1 MRVLK
6 TDPIRPDPSVLAEA
20 ARVLRSGGLVAFPTE
35 TVYGLGARAY
45 DPAAVKR
52 VFEAKGRPPD
62 NPLIVHVDSIE
73 MAEEVFLEIPEWVR
87 AFLKRVWP
95 GPVTVVL
102 PKSRRVPDEVTAGL
116 GTVAVRAPA
125 HPVALGMIRELG
137 EPVAAPSANLSGR
150 PSPTT
155 AQHVIEDLGDRVDL
169 IIDAGETFLGV
180 ESTVIDLTTDPP
192 TLLRPGPV
200 AVEDLVKLLGRD
212 VRVPPYARGL
222 GSPDVA
228 RSPGLKHRH
237 YAPSKPVVLV
247 ECGGLPPHEC
257 AMCVARAVE
266 ELRASGKE
274 PVVVASE
281 EVAPAITGRVIVLG
295 SRRNLFEVAKN
306 LFKALRV
313 ADALPGDDIVAEG
326 FPEEGIGLAVMNRLR
341 RASAERREC

>member
-6 TDPIRPDPSVLAEA
+6 TDPIKPDPAVLAEA

-52 VFEAKGRPPD
+52 IFEAKGRPPD
-62 NPLIVHVDSIE
+62 NPLIVHVDSIR
-73 MAEEVFLEIPEWVR
+73 MAEEVFLEIPGWVR
-87 AFLKRVWP
+87 SFLERVWP
-95 GPVTVVL
+95 GPVTVIL
-102 PKSRRVPDEVTAGL
+102 PKSRRVPEVVTAGL
-116 GTVAVRAPA
+116 DTVAVRAPA
-125 HPVALGMIRELG
+125 HPVALGMIAELS

-155 AQHVIEDLGDRVDL
+155 AQHVIDDLGDRVDL
-169 IIDAGETFLGV
+169 VIDAGETFLGV

-200 AVEDLVKLLGRD
+200 AVEDLTRLLGKEIH
-212 VRVPPYARGL
+212 VPPYARGL

-237 YAPSKPVVLV
+237 YAPTKPVVLV
-247 ECGGLPPHEC
+247 ECGEKPPHEC
-257 AMCVARAVE
+257 AICVARVVE
-266 ELRASGKE
+266 EMRSGGRE

-281 EVAPAITGRVIVLG
+281 EVAVAIAGRVIVLG
-295 SRRNLFEVAKN
+295 SRRNMFEIAKN

-313 ADALPGDDIVAEG
+313 ADALPGDVIVAEG
-326 FPEEGIGLAVMNRLR
+326 FPERGIGLAVMNRLR
-341 RASAERREC
+341 RASAERRVC